1 MKQTNS
7 MLPRVCSVIDHRR
20 RQNVV
25 RTPKTHSPNGSC
37 ATFFFLPNLEVH
49 SPHSAFSTPRVFH
62 ILHFPHPKL
71 RTPRFP
77 PNQILTS
84 SVIYYRTDARQHG
97 IKLSIWSKLTAK
109 TEHSLYYGKY
119 LFLNT
124 TKSNAKPMLQPDL
137 DYKYNYA

>member
-1 MKQTNS
+1 MMSLLTFTSLWYETNKFHVAACLFS
-7 MLPRVCSVIDHRR
+7 DRS
-20 RQNVV
+20 Q
-25 RTPKTHSPNGSC
+25 KTSKCCVPLFC
-37 ATFFFLPNLEVH
+37 FLPNLEVH
-49 SPHSAFSTPRVFH
+49 SPHSAFSTPRVLH
-62 ILHFPHPKL
+62 IPQFPHPAL

-77 PNQILTS
+77 PKQILTS

-97 IKLSIWSKLTAK
+97 INLLIWSKLTAK

-137 DYKYNYA
+137 DYKYNHA